1 MKKFV
6 SAALAGSM
14 LLSLC
19 SCASKGMSE
28 GDFGIEESTLSESE
42 ESQLLVSEE
51 SIPVQNDTAVYES
64 IDAETSQMVSESFA
78 PSGKISIDL
87 SKMSS
92 DEIANDV
99 LNILTVATNEPAAD
113 YAGRFESA
121 PEVYFN
127 YGTWEFVWTQT
138 PSHWNTYDSIKITGT
153 NEDDKIVLSET
164 SKVSVTLF
172 IEDPDKADEVYE
184 KVKSV
189 LISANKPEGYPGDEL
204 AIIPEYSTGVFT
216 YDQAGGAIEL
226 HFECSARLD

>member
-19 SCASKGMSE
+19 SCASRGMSE

-42 ESQLLVSEE
+42 ESRPAESEIIQ
-51 SIPVQNDTAVYES
+51 S
-64 IDAETSQMVSESFA
+64 DAYDSVVMETSQMVFESFA

-127 YGTWEFVWTQT
+127 YGTWEFVWAQT